1 MIFIQITHHGELKI
15 GPFNV
20 ATESRISTKKLKLNN
35 FWKKSGWQEKF
46 TISFPLLGIEVST
59 YAEHTSEA
67 RELAIEKFVAE
78 AKEKSYA
85 YFGLSYD
92 MLCPDENAE
101 QSNNDDNSEGKD
113 KKANSQKAPKFE
125 DYVKMKH
132 INALIL
138 SLIHI

>member
-1 MIFIQITHHGELKI
+1 MLLNIERSTIHDCHPVHCSSRKLYHQMFVNLITHHGELKI

-78 AKEKSYA
+78 AKEKIRKLGTYKLTFLA
-85 YFGLSYD
+85 
-92 MLCPDENAE
+92 
-101 QSNNDDNSEGKD
+101 
-113 KKANSQKAPKFE
+113 
-125 DYVKMKH
+125 
-132 INALIL
+132 
-138 SLIHI
+138 